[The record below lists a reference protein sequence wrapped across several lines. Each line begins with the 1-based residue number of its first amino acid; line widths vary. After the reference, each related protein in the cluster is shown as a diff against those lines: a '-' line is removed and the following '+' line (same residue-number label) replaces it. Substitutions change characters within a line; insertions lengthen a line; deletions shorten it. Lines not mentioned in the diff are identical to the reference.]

1 MSVPIKLGFEF
12 DSDVVDAMQDA
23 LKAAPKTMQ
32 TFIQKSLPHGAVAEL
47 QRNPSS
53 PRYPLK
59 WRSEK
64 QRRFVMAKLR
74 MANNIPYRRTDK
86 LRGGWKLVT
95 VISRDAITVA
105 LDNDVPYAGFV
116 TGGIVSAG
124 VNATLF
130 TVRQPMFPQWPDARE
145 VWARHTATFEDQLIQ
160 AWFDILEAR
169 PGTFA

>member
-1 MSVPIKLGFEF
+1 MSVPIELNFEF
-12 DSDVVDAMQDA
+12 DTDIVDAVQDA
-23 LKAAPKTMQ
+23 IKAAPKTMQ

-47 QRNPSS
+47 QREPSKPS
-53 PRYPLK
+53 YPLK

-74 MANNIPYRRTDK
+74 KANNLPYRRTGK

-95 VISRDAITVA
+95 VISRDSITVA
-105 LDNDVPYAGFV
+105 LGNDVPYAGFV

-130 TVRQPMFPQWPDARE
+130 TVRQPMFPHWPDARE